1 MLVLEALKR
10 WDYKAKLN
18 DGDKR
23 YVCLSTVKQ
32 GLCYFLYKQGVETEL
47 KFVS

>member
-10 WDYKAKLN
+10 WDYKTKLN
-18 DGDKR
+18 DSDKK

-32 GLCYFLYKQGVETEL
+32 GLCDFLYKQWEET
-47 KFVS
+47 